1 MNPTDYL
8 QDELILSPQETK
20 EDVSREVDAGVHE
33 DLGKV
38 SENIGGKVIEG
49 VGEECDIG
57 RDGGEKKKRKGK
69 KVELNG
75 KVIIQEPFQDE
86 LFLECVKQAWGIRG
100 DIKKEDLKKITA
112 SWVNKNKIKLSHL
125 EEGKEY
131 ASYLWSSFIIKFGET
146 PKLGSLQI
154 RLRVAEIYGFA
165 DLVTSIRE
173 EIKIA
178 QVEKQE
184 REKRQVQ
191 EEPFPIEKTS
201 MGDKGRYQKRGFKE
215 NYS

>member
-75 KVIIQEPFQDE
+75 KVIIQEPFPIERVMEEDE

-165 DLVTSIRE
+165 DLVMSIRE

-178 QVEKQE
+178 QVEKQD
-184 REKRQVQ
+184 REKRQV
-191 EEPFPIEKTS
+191 
-201 MGDKGRYQKRGFKE
+201 
-215 NYS
+215 

>member
-75 KVIIQEPFQDE
+75 KVIIQEPFPIERVMEEDE

-112 SWVNKNKIKLSHL
+112 SWV
-125 EEGKEY
+125 
-131 ASYLWSSFIIKFGET
+131 
-146 PKLGSLQI
+146 
-154 RLRVAEIYGFA
+154 
-165 DLVTSIRE
+165 
-173 EIKIA
+173 
-178 QVEKQE
+178 
-184 REKRQVQ
+184 
-191 EEPFPIEKTS
+191 
-201 MGDKGRYQKRGFKE
+201 
-215 NYS
+215 